1 MALIFGIFIGVFFM
15 YAVAAFGGKV
25 EDEDDNNESR

>member
-15 YAVAAFGGKV
+15 YAVAAFGGHV
-25 EDEDDNNESR
+25 EDNEEDE